1 MRKGQP
7 LRRTTEIWKVYQQRK
22 RLKEFRA
29 LQKNSVGIK
38 RPGRSSTKYVRTPN
52 IGWKIIQLLVRV
64 VRKFIKKRQ

>member
-7 LRRTTEIWKVYQQRK
+7 LRKTTEIWKVYQQRK
-22 RLKEFRA
+22 RLKEYYGR
-29 LQKNSVGIK
+29 QKNSVGTK